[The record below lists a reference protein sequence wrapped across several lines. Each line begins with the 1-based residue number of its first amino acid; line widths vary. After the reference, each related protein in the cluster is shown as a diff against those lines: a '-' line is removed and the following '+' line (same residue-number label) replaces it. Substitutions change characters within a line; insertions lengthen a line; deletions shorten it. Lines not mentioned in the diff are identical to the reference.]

1 MNKEPSISIF
11 YHLNIEHSCMNSSLL
26 KSITGSTRLVFYPHG
41 DPGDA
46 YNGLRFVLSI
56 SPVILDRVPSR
67 PNDGP
72 QAGDQAQAVGGGR
85 RPPARPAPAF

>member
-1 MNKEPSISIF
+1 MHEFFSIKI
-11 YHLNIEHSCMNSSLL
+11 YHGQHKTCILSAW
-26 KSITGSTRLVFYPHG
+26 RPWRY
-41 DPGDA
+41 A

-85 RPPARPAPAF
+85 RPPARPAPAI